1 MDALLYGVQSYA
13 DAINRAE
20 TATQEKI
27 KTVENIIEQINKKNT
42 SYLNSD
48 EVKTQ
53 IEKLLFY
60 GEPFELQ
67 KLIDKI
73 FEAIKND
80 TEIWNDA
87 DWKKQVINN
96 YLWSLPIGYNTPI
109 PRQTQ
114 TTSTQTTQTP
124 TTTMAVASQ
133 NNTQDVKIPWYVYAL
148 GAGVLLLGG
157 ILLFGK
163 KK

>member
-1 MDALLYGVQSYA
+1 MDVLLYGVQSWA
-13 DAINRAE
+13 DPINQAE
-20 TATQEKI
+20 TAFQEKI
-27 KTVENIIEQINKKNT
+27 KILENIIEQINKKNT

-53 IEKLLFY
+53 IETVLFY
-60 GEPFELQ
+60 GETFEVQ

-73 FEAIKND
+73 FEIIKND

-87 DWKKQVINN
+87 EWKKRVISN
-96 YLWSLPIGYNTPI
+96 YLWSLPIGYNSPI

-114 TTSTQTTQTP
+114 TTNTP
-124 TTTMAVASQ
+124 PAATITAQAYQEPKTSFSGQ
-133 NNTQDVKIPWYVYAL
+133 IPWYVYAL

>member
-1 MDALLYGVQSYA
+1 MDVLLYGVQSWA
-13 DAINRAE
+13 DPINRAE
-20 TATQEKI
+20 TAWQEKI
-27 KTVENIIEQINKKNT
+27 KTLENIIEQINKKNT

-53 IEKLLFY
+53 IKTVLYY

-67 KLIDKI
+67 KLIDTI

-87 DWKKQVINN
+87 DWKKQVISN
-96 YLWSLPIGYNTPI
+96 YLWSLPIQGSSVAP
-109 PRQTQ
+109 Q
-114 TTSTQTTQTP
+114 TTKTEQEQKNTLP
-124 TTTMAVASQ
+124 TETISSNSPTSNIQ
-133 NNTQDVKIPWYVYAL
+133 IPWYVYAL